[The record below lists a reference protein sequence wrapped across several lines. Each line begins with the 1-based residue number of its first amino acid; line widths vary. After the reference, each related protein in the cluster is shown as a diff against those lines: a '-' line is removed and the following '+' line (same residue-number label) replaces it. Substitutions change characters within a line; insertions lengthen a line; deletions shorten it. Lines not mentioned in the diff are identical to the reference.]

1 MTKVCN
7 NDTKGYPYKDIPEEE
22 YKIKVTV
29 LQVLLSIIFFGM
41 ILAILSMQA
50 LASPLNLEVSIK
62 GVQNGDTAEQS
73 IPACFEKGHFCG
85 RIGLICCDGLTCK
98 LGPGFTRTCQ

>member
-41 ILAILSMQA
+41 ILVILSN
-50 LASPLNLEVSIK
+50 SKEVSLSF
-62 GVQNGDTAEQS
+62 GQNLA
-73 IPACFEKGHFCG
+73 P
-85 RIGLICCDGLTCK
+85 
-98 LGPGFTRTCQ
+98 GP